1 MSFRMRRRFSALCLF
16 LAAVGSCPRLNG
28 EPGSSPTPPVRTPEK
43 LRELEVPDNFLDQIA
58 KDGSTLRFTLPDG
71 HPVLGKIA
79 SVERDSA
86 GLTRIEGGIQHPD
99 AGTFR
104 FTRTGSRVEGNLRI
118 SGKPTEWK
126 VTASGKVGVR
136 PKLVEV
142 AIQTPAAPPEDAFR
156 PKEMVMPTAP
166 PKTVDAGAAGREA
179 AEASLRKDLKIEK
192 LESGKLRIGEV
203 NLDPTTRSIRFPAK
217 MNLREGAV
225 EYAVTT
231 ATGKTHESAFTTTAS
246 PRDVHV
252 ALLLLGVKPAP
263 CGGNPD
269 HILAVPAEAAVR
281 VTLEWEIEG
290 KLESHAIQELITLT
304 EPAGT
309 RLPDR
314 FWLYNGSR
322 FNEAGFAAT
331 LDGSII
337 SLIADDL
344 ALINN
349 SGADR
354 GDDQSHVPNTA
365 LLPPTGTPVTVQI
378 TLSKPSPASDRTPR

>member
-1 MSFRMRRRFSALCLF
+1 MRRHFSALCLF
-16 LAAVGSCPRLNG
+16 LAAAGSFSRLDAVPEPAPTPSVGSPDK
-28 EPGSSPTPPVRTPEK
+28 P
-43 LRELEVPDNFLDQIA
+43 RELEVPDDFLDQIA

-71 HPVLGKIA
+71 HPVIGKIA
-79 SVERDSA
+79 SVERDDT

-104 FTRTGSRVEGNLRI
+104 FTRTGRRVEGGLKILGR
-118 SGKPTEWK
+118 PTEWK
-126 VTASGKVGVR
+126 VAAAAVDGAR

-142 AIQTPAAPPEDAFR
+142 AIQIQAAPPEDAFR

-166 PKTVDAGAAGREA
+166 QKVADPGAAGREA
-179 AEASLRKDLKIEK
+179 AEASLRKDLQVEK
-192 LESGKLRIGEV
+192 LDSGKLRVGEV
-203 NLDPTTRSIRFPAK
+203 TLDPISRSIRFPGK
-217 MNLREGAV
+217 VNMREGAV

-246 PRDVHV
+246 PRDIHV

-281 VTLEWEIEG
+281 VTVEWEIEG
-290 KLESHAIQELITLT
+290 KLESHVIQELITLT

-314 FWLYNGSR
+314 FWIYNGSR

-331 LDGSII
+331 LDGSIV

-354 GDDQSHVPNTA
+354 GDDKSHLPNTA
-365 LLPPTGTPVTVQI
+365 LFPATGTPVTIQI

>member
-1 MSFRMRRRFSALCLF
+1 MWKHLGALCL
-16 LAAVGSCPRLNG
+16 LLVIADSCPRLNA
-28 EPGSSPTPPVRTPEK
+28 EPGSSSTPVSGSPEK
-43 LRELEVPDNFLDQIA
+43 PLEIEVPDDFLDQIA

-71 HPVLGKIA
+71 HPVVGKIA
-79 SVERDSA
+79 SAERDAA

-99 AGTFR
+99 PGTFR
-104 FTRTGSRVEGNLRI
+104 FTRTGSRVEGGLRI

-126 VTASGKVGVR
+126 VTAAGEHR
-136 PKLVEV
+136 DHPILVEV
-142 AIQTPAAPPEDAFR
+142 AIQAPAAPPEDAFR

-166 PKTVDAGAAGREA
+166 PKGADAGAAGREA
-179 AEASLRKDLKIEK
+179 AEAMLRKDLQIEK
-192 LESGKLRIGEV
+192 LESGKLRVGEV
-203 NLDPTTRSIRFPAK
+203 TLDPTTRAIRFPGK
-217 MNLREGAV
+217 MNLREGSV
-225 EYAVTT
+225 EYALTT
-231 ATGKTHESAFTTTAS
+231 ATGKTHESAFITTAS
-246 PRDVHV
+246 PRDIHV

-281 VTLEWEIEG
+281 VTVEWEIEG
-290 KLESHAIQELITLT
+290 KLESHVIQELITLT

-322 FNEAGFAAT
+322 FNEAGFAAN
-331 LDGSII
+331 LDGSIV

-349 SGADR
+349 SGSDR

-365 LLPPTGTPVTVQI
+365 ILPATGTPVTVQI

>member
-1 MSFRMRRRFSALCLF
+1 MWKHLGALCL
-16 LAAVGSCPRLNG
+16 LLVIADSCPRLNA
-28 EPGSSPTPPVRTPEK
+28 EPRSSSTPASGSSEK
-43 LRELEVPDNFLDQIA
+43 PLEIEVPDDFLDQIA

-71 HPVLGKIA
+71 HPVVGKIA
-79 SVERDSA
+79 SLERDST

-99 AGTFR
+99 PGTFR
-104 FTRTGSRVEGNLRI
+104 FIRKGGRVEGTLRLA
-118 SGKPTEWK
+118 GKPTEWMI
-126 VTASGKVGVR
+126 TASGKDGTR
-136 PKLVEV
+136 PKLIEV

-156 PKEMVMPTAP
+156 PKEMVMPTAR
-166 PKTVDAGAAGREA
+166 PKAADAGANGREA
-179 AEASLRKDLKIEK
+179 AEASLRKDLRIEK
-192 LESGKLRIGEV
+192 LESGKLRVGEV
-203 NLDPTTRSIRFPAK
+203 ILDPSSRSIRFPGK

-225 EYAVTT
+225 EYALTT
-231 ATGKTHESAFTTTAS
+231 ATGKTHESAFITTAS
-246 PRDVHV
+246 PRDIHV

-281 VTLEWEIEG
+281 VTVEWEIEG
-290 KLESHAIQELITLT
+290 KLESHVIQELITLT

-322 FNEAGFAAT
+322 FNEAGFAAN
-331 LDGSII
+331 LDGSIV

-349 SGADR
+349 SGSDR

-365 LLPPTGTPVTVQI
+365 LLPATGTPVTVQI
-378 TLSKPSPASDRTPR
+378 TLSEPSPASERTPR